1 LILELKQETEMTT
14 TMTAWSVM
22 PAQRNSYPRQ
32 SAEPEPG
39 RRPATGLDRQTI
51 AHIQSNVSLA
61 QQSLNGDDLA
71 LAAEYLSQAVQLLAR
86 VAPAATPAQP
96 SPKIQPKP
104 DSQLSQLSDRERE
117 VLQLLAQGKSAPAIS
132 KLLHLSVTTIYT
144 YHQRIKAKL
153 NLHDLPSLTRFA
165 LDQQLVT

>member
-1 LILELKQETEMTT
+1 
-14 TMTAWSVM
+14 MTAWPVM
-22 PAQRNSYPRQ
+22 TRQTNSFSP
-32 SAEPEPG
+32 SPAEPGPG
-39 RRPATGLDRQTI
+39 SRPVKQPTTSASGLDRQTI

-71 LAAEYLSQAVQLLAR
+71 LAAEYLSQAVQLLGR
-86 VAPAATPAQP
+86 VAPAVTPAQP
-96 SPKIQPKP
+96 SPKAQPQP
-104 DSQLSQLSDRERE
+104 DSRLSQLSDRERE
-117 VLQLLAQGKSAPAIS
+117 VLQLLAQGKSAPVIS